1 MKKLALAAIVAVS
14 TMGISMAAVD
24 KDAVVK
30 YRKAAFTV
38 AGWNMG
44 ILGGMLKGE
53 IEYNP
58 EEAVAAATRIN
69 EMAKAV
75 GATFVD
81 GTYEGTNAS
90 PKIAEERAEFDTKLA
105 AFVQESSVMV
115 TAAGEKQTMAAQM
128 GKLGGTCKSCHDA
141 YKVD

>member
-1 MKKLALAAIVAVS
+1 MKKLALTAMLAVA
-14 TMGISMAAVD
+14 TMGISTAAVD
-24 KDAVVK
+24 TDATIK

-58 EEAVAAATRIN
+58 EEAVAAAKRIN

-75 GATFVD
+75 GATFVE

-90 PKIAEERAEFDTKLA
+90 PKIAEERQDFDTKLA
-105 AFVQESSVMV
+105 AFIEQSDIMV
-115 TAAGEKQTMAAQM
+115 EAAGDKKTLAAQM
-128 GKLGGTCKSCHDA
+128 GKLGGTCKSCHDS
-141 YKVD
+141 YKID

>member
-1 MKKLALAAIVAVS
+1 MKKLALVAILAVT
-14 TMGISMAAVD
+14 TMGISMAQAD
-24 KDAVVK
+24 TDAVIK

-53 IEYNP
+53 VEYNP
-58 EEAVAAATRIN
+58 EEAVSAAKRIN

-81 GTYEGTNAS
+81 GAYEGTNAS
-90 PKIAEERAEFDTKLA
+90 PKIAENRAEFDADLA
-105 AFVQESSVMV
+105 AFIEESGKMV
-115 TAAGEKQTMAAQM
+115 EAAGEKQTLAQQM
-128 GKLGGTCKSCHDA
+128 GKLGGTCKSCHDSF
-141 YKVD
+141 KLD

>member
-1 MKKLALAAIVAVS
+1 MKKLALAAILMVA
-14 TMGISMAAVD
+14 TTGLSMAQAD
-24 KDAVVK
+24 TDATIK

-53 IEYNP
+53 IDYNAD
-58 EEAVAAATRIN
+58 EAVAAATRIN

-75 GATFVD
+75 GATFVE

-90 PKIAEERAEFDTKLA
+90 PKIAENRADFDSKLA
-105 AFVQESSVMV
+105 AFVEQSNAMV
-115 TAAGEKQTMAAQM
+115 SAASEKGTMAAQM

-141 YKVD
+141 YKLD